1 MNMERNSGANRR
13 ERLSQLTQSVAP
25 VAFAQDRVIPVAAAL
40 EPLLGEGGIT
50 RGHIIGCR
58 GTAALSLA
66 FATVA
71 RASAAG
77 SWVAAAG
84 LPTLGAQAANEAGI
98 ALERLV
104 MVTIPVGIT
113 EAAWANTVSALIDG
127 FDIVV
132 LRQSSLCSIR
142 AGTARRLQA
151 RLQARGSVLVMVGHP
166 GDFSVDVALNTT
178 AGTWEG
184 LGNGAGRLV
193 RRKLT
198 ISAGGRRVPK
208 NHQIDVWLP
217 GAGGG
222 IEAVNA
228 QPAAKTTAETAAET
242 GAETGA
248 KITAKIT
255 AEAMVVPLRK
265 TG

>member
-1 MNMERNSGANRR
+1 MERNSGPTRR

-25 VAFAQDRVIPVAAAL
+25 VVFAQDRVIPVAAVL
-40 EPLLGEGGIT
+40 ESLLGEGGIT

-71 RASAAG
+71 RASASG

-84 LPTLGAQAANEAGI
+84 LPTLGAQAASEAGI

-132 LRQSSLCSIR
+132 LRQSSLCPIR
-142 AGTARRLQA
+142 AATARRLQA
-151 RLQARGSVLVMVGHP
+151 RLQARGAVLVMVGHP

-178 AGTWEG
+178 AGMWEG

-198 ISAGGRRVPK
+198 LSAGGRRLPK
-208 NHQIDVWLP
+208 SRQIDVWLP

-222 IEAVNA
+222 IEAITVQSA
-228 QPAAKTTAETAAET
+228 TQIAAETAIQIATEIATQIATET
-242 GAETGA
+242 ARETA
-248 KITAKIT
+248 VA
-255 AEAMVVPLRK
+255 PLRK